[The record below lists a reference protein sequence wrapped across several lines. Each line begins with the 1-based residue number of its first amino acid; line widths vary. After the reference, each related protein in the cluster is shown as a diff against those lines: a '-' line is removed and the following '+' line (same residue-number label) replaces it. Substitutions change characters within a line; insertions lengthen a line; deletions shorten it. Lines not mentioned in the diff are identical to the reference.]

1 MKILNRYTNEV
12 IYEDKEIE
20 TIREL
25 VEQAIKS
32 GARLK
37 GADLK
42 GADLSS
48 ADLNGLNLSSA
59 DLSGSNLNNACLNNA
74 CLSSA
79 DLRGACLSS
88 ADLRGA
94 DLSSAVG
101 NNREIITL
109 FINKYTVVFT
119 RDTIQIGCK
128 NYSIESWKNFSDEEI
143 LEMDSGALKWWKK
156 WKDFIFLAIEL
167 SKED

>member
-42 GADLSS
+42 GADLKG

-143 LEMDSGALKWWKK
+143 LEMDSEALEWWEK